1 MIPVE
6 SSHIRAIGYD
16 FDAQR
21 LHVEYK
27 TDRTYTWDGVPPEK
41 FAGLMAA
48 ESHGKYL
55 NQEIRRRYS
64 ERVYEAAG
72 PEQDA
77 PIEDDFHAALERA
90 IDKFHRDAKDALQ

>member
-1 MIPVE
+1 MLRMIPVE

-55 NQEIRRRYS
+55 NGARLRGSRS
-64 ERVYEAAG
+64 RAG
-72 PEQDA
+72 CS
-77 PIEDDFHAALERA
+77 HTR
-90 IDKFHRDAKDALQ
+90 